1 MALTETQVEDKIE
14 VVGDH
19 KHVQV
24 RTATVIARDGTEI
37 SRSFHRH
44 SLACST
50 KSGDPAHGVTL
61 TSQVKAQKYKQ
72 YAMLFGQTQLR
83 LHTRLQWMHKKYKR
97 RLLCQTHTHGLS
109 LT

>member
-24 RTATVIARDGTEI
+24 RTANVIARDGEEI

-44 SLACST
+44 VLVCSAKADGT
-50 KSGDPAHGVTL
+50 WGDTDISDQSTEVQAICNAVW
-61 TSQVKAQKYKQ
+61 TSAVKTAYQTAMDAQE
-72 YAMLFGQTQLR
+72 TP
-83 LHTRLQWMHKKYKR
+83 
-97 RLLCQTHTHGLS
+97 
-109 LT
+109 

>member
-24 RTATVIARDGTEI
+24 RTANVIARDGTEI

-44 SLACST
+44 VLTCST
-50 KSGDPAHGVTL
+50 KSGDPLAWGDTDISDQSTEVQAICNAVWTDA
-61 TSQVKAQKYKQ
+61 VKTAYQTAMDAQE
-72 YAMLFGQTQLR
+72 TP
-83 LHTRLQWMHKKYKR
+83 
-97 RLLCQTHTHGLS
+97 
-109 LT
+109 

>member
-19 KHVQV
+19 KAVQI

-44 SLACST
+44 VLSCST
-50 KSGDPAHGVTL
+50 KSDDTWGDTDISDQSAEVQAICNAVW
-61 TSQVKAQKYKQ
+61 SDAVKTAYQA
-72 YAMLFGQTQLR
+72 AMDAAEI
-83 LHTRLQWMHKKYKR
+83 
-97 RLLCQTHTHGLS
+97 
-109 LT
+109 

>member
-1 MALTETQVEDKIE
+1 MALTESTVEDKIE

-44 SLACST
+44 SLSCST
-50 KSGDPAHGVTL
+50 KLGDTWADTDISDQSTEVQAICSAVW
-61 TSQVKAQKYKQ
+61 TSAVKTAYQTAMDAQ
-72 YAMLFGQTQLR
+72 TP
-83 LHTRLQWMHKKYKR
+83 
-97 RLLCQTHTHGLS
+97 
-109 LT
+109 

>member
-1 MALTETQVEDKIE
+1 MALTETTVEDKIE

-44 SLACST
+44 SLSCST
-50 KSGDPAHGVTL
+50 KSGDTWADTDISDQSTEVQAICSAVW
-61 TSQVKAQKYKQ
+61 TSAVKTAYQTAMDAQ
-72 YAMLFGQTQLR
+72 TP
-83 LHTRLQWMHKKYKR
+83 
-97 RLLCQTHTHGLS
+97 
-109 LT
+109 

>member
-1 MALTETQVEDKIE
+1 MALTETTVEDKIE

-44 SLACST
+44 VLSCST
-50 KSGDPAHGVTL
+50 KSDDTWADTDISDQSTEVQAICSAVW
-61 TSQVKAQKYKQ
+61 TSAVKTAYQTAMDAQ
-72 YAMLFGQTQLR
+72 TNP
-83 LHTRLQWMHKKYKR
+83 
-97 RLLCQTHTHGLS
+97 
-109 LT
+109 

>member
-1 MALTETQVEDKIE
+1 MALTETTVEDKIE

-44 SLACST
+44 VLVCST
-50 KSGDPAHGVTL
+50 KSGDTWADTDISDQSTEVQAICSAVW
-61 TSQVKAQKYKQ
+61 TSAVKTAYQTAMDAQ
-72 YAMLFGQTQLR
+72 TP
-83 LHTRLQWMHKKYKR
+83 
-97 RLLCQTHTHGLS
+97 
-109 LT
+109 